1 MFGSVLNTSIMI
13 SAGAL
18 FVVVALA
25 LEHLYLTRRKRERN

>member
-1 MFGSVLNTSIMI
+1 MLDTSILL

-18 FVVVALA
+18 FVVVVLA

>member
-1 MFGSVLNTSIMI
+1 MFGSMLNTSIII

-25 LEHLYLTRRKRERN
+25 LEHLYLSRRKRERD